1 MAGEQFQEAR
11 RSALAVVGLQ
21 LAIGVVGGLI
31 ALAVAGPDAAAST
44 LGGGLI
50 GVLASLTMVWKL
62 FSGGPEAD
70 PKRWLRGLLLGEA
83 SKFGITVVL
92 FTIAIVIF
100 KAAFLPLILGYI
112 ATFAAYWIGLLK
124 LGVR

>member
-1 MAGEQFQEAR
+1 MAGEQFREAR

-21 LAIGVVGGLI
+21 IAIGAASGLI
-31 ALAVAGPDAAAST
+31 ALAVAGAEAGAAAA
-44 LGGGLI
+44 GGGLI
-50 GVLASLTMVWKL
+50 GVLASLTMIWKL
-62 FSGGPEAD
+62 FSGGPDAD
-70 PKRWLRGLLLGEA
+70 AKRWLRGLVLGEA

-92 FTIAIVIF
+92 FMVAIVGF
-100 KAAFLPLILGYI
+100 QAAFLPLISGYI